1 MNYIYRNQLSESL
14 AIPECGE
21 LDCLLVNTTGELRYF
36 YREATVVFVG
46 KSLTA
51 KGGQNPIEPAALA
64 KPIIFGPHMENF
76 GDITARFL
84 SNEAAVQVANE
95 AELYEAIDLLLTDE
109 KKRNDLGRAALKVV
123 QENEGA
129 AEKSVSMILAAI

>member
-1 MNYIYRNQLSESL
+1 
-14 AIPECGE
+14 
-21 LDCLLVNTTGELRYF
+21 
-36 YREATVVFVG
+36 
-46 KSLTA
+46 
-51 KGGQNPIEPAALA
+51 
-64 KPIIFGPHMENF
+64 MENF

-109 KKRNDLGRAALKVV
+109 KKRNDMGRAALKVV

-129 AEKSVSMILAAI
+129 AEKCVSMILASI